1 MSKWKRKNKTSEVL
15 EHLKKYKAITSTE
28 AIEKFGATRLS
39 AIIYNLRNNY
49 GLSIVTFDVPFTD
62 RYGTKTSCAKYVLMS
77 NVEDI
82 NV

>member
-1 MSKWKRKNKTSEVL
+1 MKSWKKRNTTSEVL
-15 EHLKKYKAITSTE
+15 NHLKKYKSITSIE
-28 AIEKFGATRLS
+28 AIEKYGATRLS

-49 GLSIVTFDVPFTD
+49 ELSIVTYDVPFTD

-77 NVEDI
+77 DVEDD

>member
-15 EHLKKYKAITSTE
+15 EHLKKYKTITSIE

-49 GLSIVTFDVPFTD
+49 GLNIATYDVPFTD
-62 RYGTKTSCAKYVLMS
+62 RYGTKTSCAKYVLM
-77 NVEDI
+77 EDE
-82 NV
+82 NAN